1 MGARVSSSL
10 RVWQEA
16 GSGVGS
22 TADAL
27 GLVHD
32 SQEAAK
38 AAGLRYSLDSVPG
51 LARRRVGR
59 GFSYVAPGGRRVR
72 DAATLKRIRSLAI
85 PPAWR
90 DVWISIH
97 PSVHL
102 QATGRDA
109 KGRKQYRY
117 HPRWRATRDET
128 KFHRMIA
135 FAAALPRLR
144 ARVERD
150 LRRPGLPRER
160 VLATVVR
167 LLETTLI
174 RVGNEEYAHAN
185 GSYGLTTL
193 RDRHVAVRGE
203 TVAFRFRGKSG
214 VAREVDLHD
223 RRLASIVRKCQDL
236 PGHELFQYVTEDGQT
251 VVVESGDVNEYVR
264 ATTGAEF
271 SAKDFRTWGGTV
283 LAAAALGCLDPFESV
298 AQARKNVVEVV
309 RRVSRRLGNTPSV
322 CRKCYIHPAV
332 LDGYLQGQRV
342 ILRQHRNQA
351 GPGGGTSSDRLRSEE
366 RAVVLLLES
375 LTE

>member
-1 MGARVSSSL
+1 MG
-10 RVWQEA
+10 
-16 GSGVGS
+16 
-22 TADAL
+22 ADAL
-27 GLVHD
+27 ALVHD

-51 LARRRVGR
+51 LARRRVGK
-59 GFSYVAPGGRRVR
+59 GFSYVAPSGRRVR
-72 DAATLKRIRSLAI
+72 DAPTLKRIRSLAI

-90 DVWISIH
+90 NVWISIRPEAH
-97 PSVHL
+97 V

-128 KFHRMIA
+128 KFHRMLA
-135 FAAALPRLR
+135 FAAALPHLR
-144 ARVERD
+144 ARVDSD
-150 LRRPGLPRER
+150 LRRPGLPREK

-174 RVGNEEYAHAN
+174 RIGNEEYAREN

-193 RDRHVAVRGE
+193 RDRHVAVRGG

-236 PGHELFQYVTEDGQT
+236 PGHELFQYVTGDGQT
-251 VVVESGDVNEYVR
+251 MGVESGDVNEYVR
-264 ATTGAEF
+264 ATTGDEF
-271 SAKDFRTWGGTV
+271 SAKDFRTWGATV
-283 LAAAALGCLDPFESV
+283 LAAAALGRLDPFETV
-298 AQARKNVVEVV
+298 AQARKNVVEAV

-332 LDGYLQGQRV
+332 LDGYLEGHRV
-342 ILRQHRNQA
+342 TMRKKRSRA
-351 GPGGGTSSDRLRSEE
+351 GPRSGTSSDALPPEE
-366 RAVVLLLES
+366 RAVVALLGS